1 MVTQRNHLFRKEALD
16 QSASPERL
24 DQLIQVVS
32 PKRWLSLVALGTL
45 VVTGFTW
52 SVLGRIAVTVD
63 GRGVLVYPGRVV
75 TVQAGSSGRIL
86 ELKVKAGDVVK
97 QGQILATIDQSELKK
112 QLQLTRGKLSQLQ
125 LQNESARTAQLQR
138 LNLDQQ
144 AIARQKQ
151 AVEENL
157 RIARSLTPTL
167 REQAVTSIQFER
179 NSLQERLKDL
189 RELMDTEKARWDRLL
204 AAYQEGAVSRDMV
217 LQARQKYLETRSQL
231 NSTETALKQLDVK
244 ETTAQQEY
252 LRNVNQVNELEAQ
265 MKSLETKLAT
275 QVEQDLATNANRR
288 NQIQETEQAIAQIE
302 LQLQKNG
309 AIVSDYSGQV
319 LEVSAKPGQWLEPG
333 VSVGT
338 ITDQWYSQV
347 GADGS
352 QGRCAGVGRSVT
364 AAGSPCEKLTSIVF
378 VPMSEGKKIRE
389 GLTLQI
395 TPSNVKREEYGGIIG
410 TVKSVSTYPVTE
422 QGAAELVGTPNVLP
436 EVMSQ
441 GAYVAVV
448 AELQAG
454 DTPSGYRWSSSSGP
468 DQPITP
474 GTPATVRI
482 EVEEKAPI
490 EYVLPFLKSLINP

>member
-16 QSASPERL
+16 QSASPEQL

-45 VVTGFTW
+45 VTAGFAW

-63 GRGVLVYPGRVV
+63 GRGMLVYPGRVV

-86 ELKVKAGDVVK
+86 ELKVKAGDVVEK
-97 QGQILATIDQSELKK
+97 GQVLATIDQSELKK
-112 QLQLTRGKLSQLQ
+112 QLQITRDKLSQLQ
-125 LQNESARTAQLQR
+125 LQDGSARTAQLQR
-138 LNLDQQ
+138 INLDQE

-167 REQAVTSIQFER
+167 RERAVTSIQFER
-179 NSLQERLKDL
+179 KALQERLKDL
-189 RELMDTEKARWDRLL
+189 RELMGTDKARWDRLL

-231 NSTETALKQLDVK
+231 NSTETALKQLDLK

-265 MKSLETKLAT
+265 LKSLETKLAT
-275 QVEQDLATNANRR
+275 QVEQDLATNANRK
-288 NQIQETEQAIAQIE
+288 NQIQETEQAIAQLE

-319 LEVSAKPGQWLEPG
+319 LEVSAKSGQWLEPG

-338 ITDQWYSQV
+338 ITDQWYSQ
-347 GADGS
+347 GSADGS
-352 QGRCAGVGRSVT
+352 QGRCAGAGRSP
-364 AAGSPCEKLTSIVF
+364 AASSSCEKLTSVVF

-468 DQPITP
+468 AQPISP